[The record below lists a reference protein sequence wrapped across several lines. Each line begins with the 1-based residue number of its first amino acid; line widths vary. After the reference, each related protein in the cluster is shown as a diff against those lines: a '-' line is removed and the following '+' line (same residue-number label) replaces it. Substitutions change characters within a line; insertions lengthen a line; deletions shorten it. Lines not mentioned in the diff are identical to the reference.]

1 MAYEVLRRIHLLH
14 DQRGNDLS
22 WGIFK
27 PDHKWNNF
35 EHNSQLP
42 QTERKGRKS
51 WRVLEDWMHGEPRWA
66 LLTVVTK
73 KASGSCVA
81 VCNSSF
87 FERGYRTLP
96 TEGFCLFVCL
106 FFPSGPTHFNHH
118 NAHFTPV
125 EEPCSGSL
133 KDWCCL
139 STLEGTWR
147 KPSRPFVYMRT
158 AVDWAH
164 IKTEKIQKQV
174 REDVVTIKYCVNSH
188 AASKFW
194 GGWHL
199 GKARGYFLLPVTKVG
214 KVDIERL

>member
-96 TEGFCLFVCL
+96 TEGFCLFVC
-106 FFPSGPTHFNHH
+106 FFLVDPPILITTMHTSPQWKNPVQALSKTDAVFPHWKGRGENLQDLLCIWGQLLTELILKLRRYRNRSGKMWSQLNT
-118 NAHFTPV
+118 V
-125 EEPCSGSL
+125 SIL
-133 KDWCCL
+133 
-139 STLEGTWR
+139 TL
-147 KPSRPFVYMRT
+147 P
-158 AVDWAH
+158 
-164 IKTEKIQKQV
+164 
-174 REDVVTIKYCVNSH
+174 VNSGEGGI
-188 AASKFW
+188 W
-194 GGWHL
+194 GRQ
-199 GKARGYFLLPVTKVG
+199 A
-214 KVDIERL
+214 DISCCQ